1 MDHHQL
7 PEFFTNSE
15 INSDVYFH
23 YYISDN
29 SSIKNKINF
38 SKNVLC
44 LLVNGEKTIY
54 KASEFLQIDPSVSF
68 ILEAGATLMSEKLT
82 INNYKSYLLFFSNKF
97 LSDFCVEFKIDIHQ
111 QKTQKSIFK
120 FKKDHFIQHFQ
131 NSIEFYLNANFA
143 EVQLKL
149 KMKEILFYLYQNNQ
163 DEMTNFISSVL
174 KKESVDFKKVIDQ
187 NLDNNLKQ
195 EELAFLCN
203 MSISTFKRKFK
214 EHYGINSQKYF
225 MNHRMEKAKQL
236 LQKHKKPSEIYLD
249 LGYENLSSFSLEFKK
264 IYGVS
269 PSKFEL
275 NP

>member
-1 MDHHQL
+1 
-7 PEFFTNSE
+7 
-15 INSDVYFH
+15 
-23 YYISDN
+23 
-29 SSIKNKINF
+29 
-38 SKNVLC
+38 
-44 LLVNGEKTIY
+44 LVNGEKTIY

-68 ILEAGATLMSEKLT
+68 ILEAVATLMSEKLT

-174 KKESVDFKKVIDQ
+174 KKESLDFKKVIDQ